1 MTTRTTKT
9 KRTGPR
15 EVQLPHTLTVK
26 HLADLMRVSPIDVI
40 KQLMRNGVMAAIN
53 QVIDFDL
60 AATVT
65 PAFGYRAKPEE
76 RAKTPVIASLKDVGS
91 DDDANMK
98 SRSPVVT
105 ILGHVDHGKTT
116 LLDTFRDSRITE
128 GEVGGITQHIG
139 AYQVDYKGQKITFLD
154 TPGHEA
160 FTAIRARGAQ
170 VTDIAIL
177 VVAADDG
184 VMPQTV
190 EAIDHARA
198 ADLPI
203 VVAINKI
210 DLPDARPD
218 RVKGQLLEYSL
229 VLEDFGGEII
239 GVPVSAKNRIGIDD
253 LLESILVLAEISELK
268 ANPKRPASGV
278 VIESQ
283 LDRNRGPLATL
294 LVQSGTLKVGNSIV
308 AGTAWGRVRAMENDL
323 RKRIKQAGPAVPVE
337 ILGFS
342 SVPQAGDRFVVVP
355 NTKTAKALVVENV
368 VKGEEDQNLSRA
380 LTLEG
385 VMSRISAGDVKELN
399 LIIKAD
405 AQGSVE
411 AVRGSLERLDS
422 PSARVN
428 ILHSSPG
435 GVNEGD
441 VLLAS
446 ASNAIILAF
455 NVGTEPSAESASD
468 REAVEIR
475 SYDIIYQ
482 IIEDVEKA
490 LKGIL
495 EPAYKDVVQGTA
507 TVRAVFRAGRAG
519 NVAGVIVNDGR
530 FTRGIAARVLRDGTV
545 LFESSVSSLRRF
557 KDDVNEVTAG
567 FECGVGITG
576 FESFQEGDVLQAHRR
591 ERSRA

>member
-26 HLADLMRVSPIDVI
+26 HLADLIRVSPIDVI

-91 DDDANMK
+91 VDDANMI

>member
-9 KRTGPR
+9 KRTGPK

-65 PAFGYRAKPEE
+65 PAFGFRAKPEE
-76 RAKTPVIASLKDVGS
+76 RTKTPVIASLEDVGS
-91 DDDANMK
+91 ADDANMI

-190 EAIDHARA
+190 EAINHARA

-239 GVPVSAKNRIGIDD
+239 GVPVSAKNRTGIED

-294 LVQSGTLKVGNSIV
+294 LVQNGTLKVGNSIV
-308 AGTAWGRVRAMENDL
+308 AGTAWGRV
-323 RKRIKQAGPAVPVE
+323 
-337 ILGFS
+337 
-342 SVPQAGDRFVVVP
+342 
-355 NTKTAKALVVENV
+355 
-368 VKGEEDQNLSRA
+368 
-380 LTLEG
+380 
-385 VMSRISAGDVKELN
+385 
-399 LIIKAD
+399 
-405 AQGSVE
+405 AQW
-411 AVRGSLERLDS
+411 RTTC
-422 PSARVN
+422 
-428 ILHSSPG
+428 
-435 GVNEGD
+435 
-441 VLLAS
+441 AS
-446 ASNAIILAF
+446 
-455 NVGTEPSAESASD
+455 G
-468 REAVEIR
+468 
-475 SYDIIYQ
+475 
-482 IIEDVEKA
+482 
-490 LKGIL
+490 
-495 EPAYKDVVQGTA
+495 
-507 TVRAVFRAGRAG
+507 
-519 NVAGVIVNDGR
+519 
-530 FTRGIAARVLRDGTV
+530 
-545 LFESSVSSLRRF
+545 
-557 KDDVNEVTAG
+557 
-567 FECGVGITG
+567 
-576 FESFQEGDVLQAHRR
+576 
-591 ERSRA
+591 

>member
-1 MTTRTTKT
+1 MTTKTTKT

-91 DDDANMK
+91 DDDANMI

-128 GEVGGITQHIG
+128 REVGGITQHIG
-139 AYQVDYKGQKITFLD
+139 AYQVDYNGQKITFLD

-190 EAIDHARA
+190 EAINHAKA
-198 ADLPI
+198 AELPI

-239 GVPVSAKNRIGIDD
+239 GVPVSAKNRTGIDD

-294 LVQSGTLKVGNSIV
+294 LVQNGTLKVGNSIV

-355 NTKTAKALVVENV
+355 NTKTAKALVEENV
-368 VKGEEDQNLSRA
+368 VKVEEDQNLSRA

-385 VMSRISAGDVKELN
+385 VMSHISAGDVKELN

-411 AVRGSLERLDS
+411 AVRGSLQRLDS

-455 NVGTEPSAESASD
+455 NVGTEPSAESASE

-495 EPAYKDVVQGTA
+495 EPAYKEVVQGTA

-576 FESFQEGDVLQAHRR
+576 FESFQEGDVIQSHRR

>member
-1 MTTRTTKT
+1 MTTKTTKT

-26 HLADLMRVSPIDVI
+26 HLADLIRVSPIDVI

-65 PAFGYRAKPEE
+65 PAFGFRAKPEE
-76 RAKTPVIASLKDVGS
+76 RAKTPVIAALEDVGS
-91 DDDANMK
+91 ADDANMK

-190 EAIDHARA
+190 EAIDHAKA
-198 ADLPI
+198 AELPI

-239 GVPVSAKNRIGIDD
+239 GVPVSAKNRTGIDD

-294 LVQSGTLKVGNSIV
+294 LVQNGTLKVGNSIV

-355 NTKTAKALVVENV
+355 NNKTAKALVEENV

-411 AVRGSLERLDS
+411 AVRGSLQRLDS

-428 ILHSSPG
+428 ILHSSAG

-455 NVGTEPSAESASD
+455 NVGTEPSAESASE

-530 FTRGIAARVLRDGTV
+530 FTRGIAARVLRDGAV

-576 FESFQEGDVLQAHRR
+576 FESFEEGDVIQSHRR

>member
-1 MTTRTTKT
+1 MTTKTTKT
-9 KRTGPR
+9 KRTGPK

-65 PAFGYRAKPEE
+65 PAFGFRAKPEE
-76 RAKTPVIASLKDVGS
+76 RAKTPVIAALEDVGS
-91 DDDANMK
+91 ADDANMI

-190 EAIDHARA
+190 EAINHARA
-198 ADLPI
+198 AELPI

-239 GVPVSAKNRIGIDD
+239 GVPVSAKNRTGIED

-355 NTKTAKALVVENV
+355 NTKTAKALVEENV

-385 VMSRISAGDVKELN
+385 VMSQISAGDVKELN

-455 NVGTEPSAESASD
+455 NVGTEPSAESASE

-507 TVRAVFRAGRAG
+507 TVRAIFRAGRAG

-530 FTRGIAARVLRDGTV
+530 FTRGIAARVLRNGTV
-545 LFESSVSSLRRF
+545 VAESSVSSLRRF

-567 FECGVGITG
+567 FECGIGITG

>member
-26 HLADLMRVSPIDVI
+26 HLADLIRVSPIDVI

-530 FTRGIAARVLRDGTV
+530 FTRGIAARVLRDGTLV
-545 LFESSVSSLRRF
+545 FESSVSSLRRF

-567 FECGVGITG
+567 FECGIGITG
-576 FESFQEGDVLQAHRR
+576 FENFQEGDVLQAHRR

>member
-1 MTTRTTKT
+1 MTTKTTKT
-9 KRTGPR
+9 KRTGPK

-65 PAFGYRAKPEE
+65 PAFGFRAKPEE
-76 RAKTPVIASLKDVGS
+76 RAKTPVIAALEEVGS
-91 DDDANMK
+91 ADDANMI

-190 EAIDHARA
+190 EAINHAKA

-239 GVPVSAKNRIGIDD
+239 GVPVSAKNRTGIED

-294 LVQSGTLKVGNSIV
+294 LVQNGTLKVGNSIV
-308 AGTAWGRVRAMENDL
+308 AGTAWGRVRAMENDV

-355 NTKTAKALVVENV
+355 NTKTAKALVEENV

-385 VMSRISAGDVKELN
+385 VMSQISAGDVKELN

-455 NVGTEPSAESASD
+455 NVGTEPSAESASE

-545 LFESSVSSLRRF
+545 VVDSSVSSLRRF

-567 FECGVGITG
+567 FECGIGITG
-576 FESFQEGDVLQAHRR
+576 FENFQEGDVLQAHRR

>member
-1 MTTRTTKT
+1 MTTKTTKT

-26 HLADLMRVSPIDVI
+26 HLADLIRVSPIDVI

-65 PAFGYRAKPEE
+65 PAFGFRAKPEE
-76 RAKTPVIASLKDVGS
+76 RAKTPVIAALEDVGS

-190 EAIDHARA
+190 EAIDHAKA
-198 ADLPI
+198 AELPI

-239 GVPVSAKNRIGIDD
+239 GVPVSAKNRTGIDD

-294 LVQSGTLKVGNSIV
+294 LVQNGTLKVGNSIV

-355 NTKTAKALVVENV
+355 NNKTAKALVEENV

-411 AVRGSLERLDS
+411 AVRGSLQRLDS

-428 ILHSSPG
+428 ILHSSAG

-455 NVGTEPSAESASD
+455 NVGTEPSAESASE

-530 FTRGIAARVLRDGTV
+530 FTRGIAARVLRDGAV

-567 FECGVGITG
+567 FECGVGIIG

>member
-9 KRTGPR
+9 KRTGPK

-65 PAFGYRAKPEE
+65 PAFGFRAKPEE
-76 RAKTPVIASLKDVGS
+76 RAKTPVIAALEDVGS
-91 DDDANMK
+91 ADDANMI

-190 EAIDHARA
+190 EAINHARA

-239 GVPVSAKNRIGIDD
+239 GVPVSAKNRTGIED

-294 LVQSGTLKVGNSIV
+294 LVQNGTLKVGNSIV

-355 NTKTAKALVVENV
+355 NTKTAKALVEENV

-385 VMSRISAGDVKELN
+385 VMSHISAGDVKELN

-455 NVGTEPSAESASD
+455 NVGTEPSAESASE

-545 LFESSVSSLRRF
+545 VVDSSVSSLRRF

-567 FECGVGITG
+567 FECGIGITG
-576 FESFQEGDVLQAHRR
+576 FENFREGDVLQAHRR

>member
-1 MTTRTTKT
+1 MTTKTTKT

-91 DDDANMK
+91 DDDANMI

-128 GEVGGITQHIG
+128 REVGGITQHIG
-139 AYQVDYKGQKITFLD
+139 AYQVDYNGQKITFLD

-190 EAIDHARA
+190 EAINHAKA
-198 ADLPI
+198 AELPI

-239 GVPVSAKNRIGIDD
+239 GVPVSAKNRTGIDD

-294 LVQSGTLKVGNSIV
+294 LVQNGTLKVGNSIV

-355 NTKTAKALVVENV
+355 NTKTAKALVEENV
-368 VKGEEDQNLSRA
+368 VKVEEDQNLSRA

-385 VMSRISAGDVKELN
+385 VMSHISAGDVKELN
-399 LIIKAD
+399 LIIKY
-405 AQGSVE
+405 GINH
-411 AVRGSLERLDS
+411 
-422 PSARVN
+422 RVK
-428 ILHSSPG
+428 
-435 GVNEGD
+435 E
-441 VLLAS
+441 
-446 ASNAIILAF
+446 
-455 NVGTEPSAESASD
+455 
-468 REAVEIR
+468 
-475 SYDIIYQ
+475 Q
-482 IIEDVEKA
+482 
-490 LKGIL
+490 
-495 EPAYKDVVQGTA
+495 
-507 TVRAVFRAGRAG
+507 
-519 NVAGVIVNDGR
+519 
-530 FTRGIAARVLRDGTV
+530 
-545 LFESSVSSLRRF
+545 
-557 KDDVNEVTAG
+557 
-567 FECGVGITG
+567 
-576 FESFQEGDVLQAHRR
+576 
-591 ERSRA
+591 

>member
-9 KRTGPR
+9 KRTGPK

-65 PAFGYRAKPEE
+65 PAFGFRAKPEE
-76 RAKTPVIASLKDVGS
+76 RAKTPVIAALEEVGS
-91 DDDANMK
+91 ADDANMI

-190 EAIDHARA
+190 EAINHARA

-239 GVPVSAKNRIGIDD
+239 GVPVSAKNRTGIED

-294 LVQSGTLKVGNSIV
+294 LVQNGTLKVGNSIV

-355 NTKTAKALVVENV
+355 NTKTAKALVEENV

-385 VMSRISAGDVKELN
+385 VMSQISAGDVKELN

-455 NVGTEPSAESASD
+455 NVGTEPSAESASE

-545 LFESSVSSLRRF
+545 VVDSSVSSLRRF

-567 FECGVGITG
+567 FECGIGITG
-576 FESFQEGDVLQAHRR
+576 FENFQEGDVLQAHRR

>member
-1 MTTRTTKT
+1 MTTKTTKT

-91 DDDANMK
+91 DDDANMR

-128 GEVGGITQHIG
+128 REVGGITQHIG
-139 AYQVDYKGQKITFLD
+139 AYQVDYNGQKITFLD

-190 EAIDHARA
+190 EAINHAKA
-198 ADLPI
+198 AELPI

-239 GVPVSAKNRIGIDD
+239 GVPVSAKNRTGIDD

-294 LVQSGTLKVGNSIV
+294 LVQNGTLKVGNSIV

-355 NTKTAKALVVENV
+355 NTKTAKALVEENV
-368 VKGEEDQNLSRA
+368 VKVEEDQNLSRA

-385 VMSRISAGDVKELN
+385 VMSHISAGDVKELN

-411 AVRGSLERLDS
+411 AVRGSLQRLDS

-455 NVGTEPSAESASD
+455 NVGTEPSAESASE

-495 EPAYKDVVQGTA
+495 EPAYKEVVQGTA

-576 FESFQEGDVLQAHRR
+576 FESFQEGDVIQSHRR

>member
-9 KRTGPR
+9 KRTGPK

-65 PAFGYRAKPEE
+65 PAFGFRAKPEE
-76 RAKTPVIASLKDVGS
+76 RAKTPVIAALEDVGS
-91 DDDANMK
+91 ADDANMI

-190 EAIDHARA
+190 EAINHAKA

-239 GVPVSAKNRIGIDD
+239 GVPVSAKNRTGIED

-294 LVQSGTLKVGNSIV
+294 LVQNGTLKVGNSIV

-355 NTKTAKALVVENV
+355 NTKTAKALVEENV

-385 VMSRISAGDVKELN
+385 VMSQISAGDVKELN

-455 NVGTEPSAESASD
+455 NVGTEPSAESASE

-545 LFESSVSSLRRF
+545 VVDSSVSSLRRF

-567 FECGVGITG
+567 FECGIGITG
-576 FESFQEGDVLQAHRR
+576 FENFQEGDVLQAHRR

>member
-9 KRTGPR
+9 RRAGPR
-15 EVQLPHTLTVK
+15 EVHLPPTLTVK

-60 AATVT
+60 AAMVT
-65 PAFGYRAKPEE
+65 PAFGFRAKPEE
-76 RAKTPVIASLKDVGS
+76 RAKTPVAASLEDLGPA
-91 DDDANMK
+91 DDANVK
-98 SRSPVVT
+98 PRSPVVT

-116 LLDTFRDSRITE
+116 LLDTIRDSRITE

-139 AYQVDYKGQKITFLD
+139 AYQVDYNGQKITFLD

-198 ADLPI
+198 AELPI

-239 GVPVSAKNRIGIDD
+239 GVPVSAKNRTGIDD

-294 LVQSGTLKVGNSIV
+294 LVQSGTLRVGNSIV
-308 AGTAWGRVRAMENDL
+308 AGTSWGRVRAMENDL

-342 SVPQAGDRFVVVP
+342 SPPSGRRQIRGGPQHQDRKSPRV
-355 NTKTAKALVVENV
+355 
-368 VKGEEDQNLSRA
+368 GER
-380 LTLEG
+380 G
-385 VMSRISAGDVKELN
+385 
-399 LIIKAD
+399 
-405 AQGSVE
+405 QG
-411 AVRGSLERLDS
+411 R
-422 PSARVN
+422 
-428 ILHSSPG
+428 
-435 GVNEGD
+435 
-441 VLLAS
+441 
-446 ASNAIILAF
+446 
-455 NVGTEPSAESASD
+455 
-468 REAVEIR
+468 
-475 SYDIIYQ
+475 
-482 IIEDVEKA
+482 
-490 LKGIL
+490 
-495 EPAYKDVVQGTA
+495 
-507 TVRAVFRAGRAG
+507 GRAEPVPRS
-519 NVAGVIVNDGR
+519 NPGR
-530 FTRGIAARVLRDGTV
+530 RY
-545 LFESSVSSLRRF
+545 EPNLRR
-557 KDDVNEVTAG
+557 
-567 FECGVGITG
+567 
-576 FESFQEGDVLQAHRR
+576 RR
-591 ERSRA
+591 QRA

>member
-1 MTTRTTKT
+1 M
-9 KRTGPR
+9 
-15 EVQLPHTLTVK
+15 QLPPTLTVK
-26 HLADLMRVSPIDVI
+26 HLADLLRVSPIDVI

-76 RAKTPVIASLKDVGS
+76 RAKTPVTAALQEIGPADG
-91 DDDANMK
+91 AGMK

-116 LLDTFRDSRITE
+116 LLDTIRDSRITE
-128 GEVGGITQHIG
+128 REVGGITQHIG
-139 AYQVDYKGQKITFLD
+139 AYQVEYNGQKITFLD

-198 ADLPI
+198 AELPI
-203 VVAINKI
+203 IVAINKI

-239 GVPVSAKNRIGIDD
+239 GVPVSAKNKMGIDD
-253 LLESILVLAEISELK
+253 LLESILVVAEISELQ
-268 ANPKRPASGV
+268 ANPGSPASGV

-283 LDRNRGPLATL
+283 LDRNRGPVATL
-294 LVQSGTLKVGNSIV
+294 LIQSGTLKVGHSLV
-308 AGTAWGRVRAMENDL
+308 AGTAWGRIRAMENDL
-323 RKRIKQAGPAVPVE
+323 RRRIKQAGPSVPVE
-337 ILGFS
+337 VQGFR

-355 NTKTAKALVVENV
+355 SPKTAKALVQENV
-368 VKGEEDQNLSRA
+368 VKGEEEQNLSRA
-380 LTLEG
+380 LTLED
-385 VMSRISAGDVKELN
+385 VMSRISAGDVKELS

-411 AVRGSLERLDS
+411 AVRGALQRLDS

-428 ILHSSPG
+428 ILHASPG
-435 GVNEGD
+435 GVNESD

-446 ASNAIILAF
+446 ASDAIILAF
-455 NVGTEPSAESASD
+455 NVGTEPSAEPASE

-475 SYDIIYQ
+475 TYDIIYQ

-507 TVRAVFRAGRAG
+507 TVRAVFRAGRVGRA
-519 NVAGVIVNDGR
+519 AGVIVNDGR
-530 FTRGIAARVLRDGTV
+530 FTRGIAARVIRNGNVVT
-545 LFESSVSSLRRF
+545 ESTVSSLRRF
-557 KDDVNEVTAG
+557 KDDVNEVNAG
-567 FECGVGITG
+567 FECGIGVAG
-576 FESFQEGDVLQAHRR
+576 FEDFQEGDVIEAHRR

>member
-1 MTTRTTKT
+1 
-9 KRTGPR
+9 
-15 EVQLPHTLTVK
+15 
-26 HLADLMRVSPIDVI
+26 
-40 KQLMRNGVMAAIN
+40 MAAIN

-65 PAFGYRAKPEE
+65 PAFGFRAKPEE
-76 RAKTPVIASLKDVGS
+76 RAKTPVIASLEDVGS
-91 DDDANMK
+91 ADDANMI

-190 EAIDHARA
+190 EAINHARA

-239 GVPVSAKNRIGIDD
+239 GVPVSAKNRTGIED

-294 LVQSGTLKVGNSIV
+294 LVQNGTLKVGNSIV

-355 NTKTAKALVVENV
+355 NTKTAKALVEENV

-385 VMSRISAGDVKELN
+385 VMSHISAGDVKELN

-455 NVGTEPSAESASD
+455 NVGTEPSAESASE

-545 LFESSVSSLRRF
+545 VVDSSVSSLRRF

-567 FECGVGITG
+567 FECGIGITG
-576 FESFQEGDVLQAHRR
+576 FENFQEGDVLQAHRR

>member
-9 KRTGPR
+9 KRTGPK

-65 PAFGYRAKPEE
+65 PAFGFRAKPEE
-76 RAKTPVIASLKDVGS
+76 RAKTPVIASLEDVGS
-91 DDDANMK
+91 ADDANMI

-190 EAIDHARA
+190 EAINHARA

-239 GVPVSAKNRIGIDD
+239 GVPVSAKNRTGIED

-294 LVQSGTLKVGNSIV
+294 LVQNGTLKVGNSIV

-355 NTKTAKALVVENV
+355 NTKTAKALVEENV

-385 VMSRISAGDVKELN
+385 VMSHISAGDVKELN

-455 NVGTEPSAESASD
+455 NVGTEPSAESASE

-545 LFESSVSSLRRF
+545 VVDSSVSSLRRF

-567 FECGVGITG
+567 FECGIGITG
-576 FESFQEGDVLQAHRR
+576 FENFQEGDVLQAHRR

>member
-1 MTTRTTKT
+1 MTTKTTRT
-9 KRTGPR
+9 RRAGPR
-15 EVQLPHTLTVK
+15 EVELPPTLTVK
-26 HLADLMRVSPIDVI
+26 HLADIMRVSPIDVI

-76 RAKTPVIASLKDVGS
+76 RAQTPVIDALEEIAS
-91 DDDANMK
+91 DDDANANA
-98 SRSPVVT
+98 RSPVVT

-116 LLDTFRDSRITE
+116 LLDTIRDSRITE

-139 AYQVDYKGQKITFLD
+139 AYQVDYNGEKITFLD

-198 ADLPI
+198 AELPI
-203 VVAINKI
+203 IIAINKI

-218 RVKGQLLEYSL
+218 RVKSQLLEYSL
-229 VLEDFGGEII
+229 VLEDFGGDVI
-239 GVPVSAKNRIGIDD
+239 GVPVSAKNKTGIDD
-253 LLESILVLAEISELK
+253 LLESVLVVAEISELK
-268 ANPKRPASGV
+268 ANPRRPAAGV
-278 VIESQ
+278 VIEAQ

-294 LVQSGTLKVGNSIV
+294 LVQNGTLKVGNSIV

-323 RKRIKQAGPAVPVE
+323 RRRIKQAGPAVPVE
-337 ILGFS
+337 VLGFS

-355 NTKTAKALVVENV
+355 NRKTAKALVDENV
-368 VKGEEDQNLSRA
+368 VKGEEEQNLSRA
-380 LTLEG
+380 LTLED

-405 AQGSVE
+405 AHGSVE
-411 AVRGSLERLDS
+411 AVRGALQRLDT

-428 ILHSSPG
+428 ILHASAG
-435 GVNEGD
+435 GVNESD

-446 ASNAIILAF
+446 ASDAIILAF
-455 NVGTEPSAESASD
+455 NVGTEPSAEPASE

-475 SYDIIYQ
+475 TYDIIYQ
-482 IIEDVEKA
+482 MIEDVEKA

-495 EPAYKDVVQGTA
+495 EPAYRDVVQGTA
-507 TVRAVFRAGRAG
+507 TVRAVFRAGRVGRA
-519 NVAGVIVNDGR
+519 AGVIVNDGR
-530 FTRGIAARVLRDGTV
+530 FTRGIAARVIRNGNV
-545 LFESSVSSLRRF
+545 VAESSVSSLRRF
-557 KDDVNEVTAG
+557 KDDVNEVTSG
-567 FECGVGITG
+567 FECGIGIAG
-576 FESFQEGDVLQAHRR
+576 FEDFQEGDVIEAHRR
-591 ERSRA
+591 VRSRS

>member
-1 MTTRTTKT
+1 MTTRTT
-9 KRTGPR
+9 RTRRAGPR
-15 EVQLPHTLTVK
+15 EVQLPPTLTVK

-65 PAFGYRAKPEE
+65 PAFGYRAKAEE
-76 RAKTPVIASLKDVGS
+76 RARTPVSDVLEAADAG
-91 DDDANMK
+91 DDAALK
-98 SRSPVVT
+98 ARSPVVT

-116 LLDTFRDSRITE
+116 LLDTIRDSRITE

-139 AYQVDYKGQKITFLD
+139 AYQIEYSGQKVTFLD

-198 ADLPI
+198 AELPI
-203 VVAINKI
+203 IVAINKI

-239 GVPVSAKNRIGIDD
+239 GVPVSAKNRTGIDD
-253 LLESILVLAEISELK
+253 LLESILVVAEISELK
-268 ANPKRPASGV
+268 ANPRSPASGV

-283 LDRNRGPLATL
+283 LDRNRGPVATL

-308 AGTAWGRVRAMENDL
+308 AGTAWGRIRAMENDL
-323 RKRIKQAGPAVPVE
+323 RRRIKQAGPSVPVE
-337 ILGFS
+337 IQGFR

-355 NTKTAKALVVENV
+355 NTKTARALVQENV
-368 VKGEEDQNLSRA
+368 VKGEEEQNLSRA

-411 AVRGSLERLDS
+411 AVRGSLQRLDS

-428 ILHSSPG
+428 ILHASAG
-435 GVNEGD
+435 GVNESD

-455 NVGTEPSAESASD
+455 NVGTEPSAEPAAE

-475 SYDIIYQ
+475 TYDIIYQ

-507 TVRAVFRAGRAG
+507 TVRAVFRAGRVGRA
-519 NVAGVIVNDGR
+519 AGVIVNDGR
-530 FTRGIAARVLRDGTV
+530 FTRGIAARVIRNGNVVT
-545 LFESSVSSLRRF
+545 ESSVSSLRRF

-567 FECGVGITG
+567 FECGIGIAG
-576 FESFQEGDVLQAHRR
+576 FEDFQEGDVIEAHRR

>member
-9 KRTGPR
+9 KRTGPK

-65 PAFGYRAKPEE
+65 PAFGFRAKPEE
-76 RAKTPVIASLKDVGS
+76 RAKTPVIAALEDVGS
-91 DDDANMK
+91 ADDANMI

-190 EAIDHARA
+190 EAINHAKA

-239 GVPVSAKNRIGIDD
+239 GVPVSAKNRTGIED

-294 LVQSGTLKVGNSIV
+294 LVQNGTLKVGNSIV

-355 NTKTAKALVVENV
+355 NTKTAKALVEENV

-385 VMSRISAGDVKELN
+385 VMSHISAGDVKELN

-455 NVGTEPSAESASD
+455 NVGTEPSAESASE

-545 LFESSVSSLRRF
+545 VVDSSVSSLRRF

-567 FECGVGITG
+567 FECGIGITG
-576 FESFQEGDVLQAHRR
+576 FENFQEGDVLQAHRR

>member
-1 MTTRTTKT
+1 MTTKTTKT

-65 PAFGYRAKPEE
+65 PAFGFRAKPEE
-76 RAKTPVIASLKDVGS
+76 RAKTPVIAALEDVGS
-91 DDDANMK
+91 ADDANMI

-139 AYQVDYKGQKITFLD
+139 AYQVDYNGQKITFLD

-190 EAIDHARA
+190 EAINHAKA
-198 ADLPI
+198 AELPI

-239 GVPVSAKNRIGIDD
+239 GVPVSAKNRTGIED

-294 LVQSGTLKVGNSIV
+294 LVQNGTLKVGNSIV

-355 NTKTAKALVVENV
+355 NTKTAKALVEENV
-368 VKGEEDQNLSRA
+368 VKVEEDQNLSRA

-385 VMSRISAGDVKELN
+385 VMSQISAGDVKELN

-455 NVGTEPSAESASD
+455 NVGTEPSAESASE

-507 TVRAVFRAGRAG
+507 TVRAIFRAGRAG
-519 NVAGVIVNDGR
+519 NVAGVIVNNGR
-530 FTRGIAARVLRDGTV
+530 FTRGIAARVLRDGV
-545 LFESSVSSLRRF
+545 VVVESSVSSLRRF

>member
-1 MTTRTTKT
+1 MTTKTTKT
-9 KRTGPR
+9 KRTGPK

-65 PAFGYRAKPEE
+65 PAFGFRAKPEE
-76 RAKTPVIASLKDVGS
+76 RAKTPVIAALEDVGS
-91 DDDANMK
+91 ADDANMI

-190 EAIDHARA
+190 EAINHAKA

-239 GVPVSAKNRIGIDD
+239 GVPVSAKNRTGIED

-355 NTKTAKALVVENV
+355 NTKTAKALVEENV

-385 VMSRISAGDVKELN
+385 VMSQISAGDVKELN

-455 NVGTEPSAESASD
+455 NVGTEPSAESASE

-507 TVRAVFRAGRAG
+507 TVRAIFRAGRAG

-530 FTRGIAARVLRDGTV
+530 FTRGIAARVLRNGTV
-545 LFESSVSSLRRF
+545 VAESSVSSLRRF

-567 FECGVGITG
+567 FECGIGITG